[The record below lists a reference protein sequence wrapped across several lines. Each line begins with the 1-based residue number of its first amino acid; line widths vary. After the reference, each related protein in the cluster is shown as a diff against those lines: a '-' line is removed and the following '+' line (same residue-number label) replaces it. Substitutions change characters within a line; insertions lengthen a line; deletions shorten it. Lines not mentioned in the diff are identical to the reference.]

1 MLPIGFISAYL
12 GVIAAELYPGL
23 APALAL
29 PKLIVSLHPLLAG
42 LTLAALW
49 AADVST
55 ACNLLL
61 SSGTLFSQDI
71 YKRFIN
77 PSVSDE
83 KFVTVNRLTISGLV

>member
-42 LTLAALW
+42 LTWQPFGQPMKVPL
-49 AADVST
+49 V
-55 ACNLLL
+55 
-61 SSGTLFSQDI
+61 I
-71 YKRFIN
+71 YC
-77 PSVSDE
+77 
-83 KFVTVNRLTISGLV
+83 